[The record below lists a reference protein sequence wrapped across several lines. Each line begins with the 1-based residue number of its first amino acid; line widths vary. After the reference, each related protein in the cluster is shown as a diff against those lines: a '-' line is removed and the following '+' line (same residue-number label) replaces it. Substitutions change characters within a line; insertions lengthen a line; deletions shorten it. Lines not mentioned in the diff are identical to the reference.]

1 MNYIKTTS
9 FKHNYKENKN
19 HKDQIESP
27 FPLIHSFLWFVPVK
41 WKSILPS
48 LTFCVSVC
56 LCVRRAPGR
65 NFRHRDLKF
74 GISTRLG
81 TSKKRFFGFFENV
94 IFGGLGGLFGVKKVK
109 IHHFSAKITKPPFHF
124 CFLWSL
130 CRVRMFLWTFHIF
143 PHIMGGSWGWYT
155 SKKEGNQE
163 FSYLLS
169 MVYTKCLNII
179 LDIFE

>member
-1 MNYIKTTS
+1 MKFWNCWITFSTDS
-9 FKHNYKENKN
+9 FLPLVCSSEVEKY
-19 HKDQIESP
+19 SP
-27 FPLIHSFLWFVPVK
+27 FFNFLSVC
-41 WKSILPS
+41 L
-48 LTFCVSVC
+48 CVC

-109 IHHFSAKITKPPFHF
+109 IHHFSAKITKSPFHF

-130 CRVRMFLWTFHIF
+130 CRVRMFLWIFHIF
-143 PHIMGGSWGWYT
+143 PHIMGGVVGFDIL
-155 SKKEGNQE
+155 KKRRA
-163 FSYLLS
+163 
-169 MVYTKCLNII
+169 TKNFHICFLRSIRSV
-179 LDIFE
+179 